1 MKVISLWHTFLVKI
15 KNELD
20 DRLNANLLEKINKK
34 LEEVNI
40 EKMKHKEFDSQ
51 TEKIIERINN
61 DNIIGCLKE
70 IFEWYAPH
78 ANVSF
83 SYLSGIVPK
92 WGYTG
97 DARKIALRMF
107 PDEKDKKKFIFYVVL
122 NKRWFRAGFKK
133 HYWVSIAMHYDKYRK
148 SLAYTL
154 HTTDRSLVTRW
165 ERELGDDKNS
175 PLVYFPLDLNQFYD
189 KSSLLEFIKTG
200 LIHKM
205 TSPSLKKIDYWD
217 TYHFE
222 KTGLS

>member
-97 DARKIALRMF
+97 DIRR
-107 PDEKDKKKFIFYVVL
+107 
-122 NKRWFRAGFKK
+122 
-133 HYWVSIAMHYDKYRK
+133 
-148 SLAYTL
+148 L
-154 HTTDRSLVTRW
+154 H
-165 ERELGDDKNS
+165 
-175 PLVYFPLDLNQFYD
+175 
-189 KSSLLEFIKTG
+189 
-200 LIHKM
+200 
-205 TSPSLKKIDYWD
+205 
-217 TYHFE
+217 
-222 KTGLS
+222 

>member
-1 MKVISLWHTFLVKI
+1 LKVISLWHTFLVKI

-92 WGYTG
+92 WDYTG
-97 DARKIALRMF
+97 DARKIVLRMF
-107 PDEKDKKKFIFYVVL
+107 PDEKDKKEFRFYVVL
-122 NKRWFRAGFKK
+122 NKRWFSAGFKK
-133 HYWVSIAMHYDKYRK
+133 HYWVRIAMHYDKYQK

-154 HTTDRSLVTRW
+154 HTLDRSLDTRW
-165 ERELGDDKNS
+165 EPDGDKNS
-175 PLVYFPLDLNQFYD
+175 PLVNFPLDNNQFYE
-189 KSSLLEFIKTG
+189 KSSLLEFIKTR